1 MAADRTEERSNA
13 EWLRAQ
19 AQRFYALAAKAIVP
33 EVKACL
39 LDIAREYEHLAIKA
53 EASQAGGKVDIGH

>member
-1 MAADRTEERSNA
+1 MAAKRTEERSNT

-19 AQRFYALAAKAIVP
+19 AQRFSALAEKAIVP

-39 LDIAREYEHLAIKA
+39 LEIAREYEHLAMKA
-53 EASQAGGKVDIGH
+53 EASQAGGKADGGR